1 MKDVFFDFATRM
13 KSAIIQRIVIAIEKG
28 LTMGGNTPKI
38 FKAAAGEVDQVN
50 QIENQRKTNMSIYA
64 MVILLCFFI
73 FLAIIL
79 ILNETIFTSFLKLQS
94 GQMERLKGVINL
106 SVVNPMMLQYS
117 LLSFV
122 FVQSIG
128 AGVLAGFM
136 MDGKLS
142 SGIRYSCILGIISL
156 FIFKVFY

>member
-1 MKDVFFDFATRM
+1 
-13 KSAIIQRIVIAIEKG
+13 
-28 LTMGGNTPKI
+28 
-38 FKAAAGEVDQVN
+38 
-50 QIENQRKTNMSIYA
+50 

-94 GQMERLKGVINL
+94 GQMERLKGVIKL
-106 SVVNPMMLQYS
+106 SVVNPTMLQYS